1 MKSLSLCKELSNE
14 KENVYTIDV
23 VCSKGT
29 YIRSLIDDLGK
40 KLGTGAVMTALERT
54 LAMGFTLDDC
64 ATLGEMQERRNSGK
78 GFEDVLINIEKMFS
92 SFESVYVSPAQ
103 AKRFQN
109 GGALDINRIKK
120 KLENKVYTVYS
131 GDIGFLGLGK
141 CDMQKGELSVE
152 RLLVKRD

>member
-1 MKSLSLCKELSNE
+1 
-14 KENVYTIDV
+14 
-23 VCSKGT
+23 
-29 YIRSLIDDLGK
+29 
-40 KLGTGAVMTALERT
+40 
-54 LAMGFTLDDC
+54 MGFTLDDC

-141 CDMQKGELSVE
+141 CDTQKGELSVE